1 LLRRLAADTAGLKG
15 ENRERKKQQKS
26 GYGHG
31 SSAQDTASLG
41 CVRIQARATLDG
53 DEAGIGTQVV

>member
-15 ENRERKKQQKS
+15 ENREREEQQKS
-26 GYGHG
+26 GFWHG
-31 SSAQDTASLG
+31 SSAQDTASSGRL
-41 CVRIQARATLDG
+41 RFQARTTLNG

>member
-1 LLRRLAADTAGLKG
+1 LLRRLAADASGLEG
-15 ENRERKKQQKS
+15 ENRECEKQQKS

-31 SSAQDTASLG
+31 SSAQDTASSGRLR
-41 CVRIQARATLDG
+41 VQTRATLNG